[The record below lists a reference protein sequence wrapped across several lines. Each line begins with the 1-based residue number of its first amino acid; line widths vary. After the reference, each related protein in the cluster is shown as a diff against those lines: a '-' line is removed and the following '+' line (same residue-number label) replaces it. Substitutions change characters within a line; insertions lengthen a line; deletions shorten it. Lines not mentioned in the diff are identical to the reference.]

1 MLQLSTASSVSINTT
16 VSNGQDPTPSNE
28 TPHDSHPSYPEGQ
41 EIDNP
46 AVEKRRFELCIYLIW
61 VGIISNP
68 AQHISDQAFDSD
80 STFGIDLQEFMSKY
94 HTNDL
99 VERLFVV
106 GIFILAM
113 LYGNNAS
120 YLLDSSDSSNIA
132 IIIFL
137 VVLGSFIVV
146 EAAYSRYIASL
157 RREIALRVAFAALTL
172 PSWIP
177 ATFITS
183 LTKAAI
189 ILEYLM
195 SAFMAT
201 PPPERLLR
209 QDHFKNFD
217 SDHWAERIQDFL
229 IIILGEGVLSIIKG
243 SPLGRGITNQ
253 AGNGVLA
260 LIAYYVLSGFYFNGD
275 QSRRYVHT
283 KGNLKISNR
292 YVRLLPRMLVVVIV
306 KTQEILGTRSNPLV
320 QESKTSGEEE
330 HKEVRDLELE
340 LAFTDE
346 RP

>member
-46 AVEKRRFELCIYLIW
+46 AVEKREYCKRLVQRVDWRAHSRPLWAVYLSDLGRHHQQSSTTYLRPGFRLRLNIRYWWRRLRLCHSFLIAW
-61 VGIISNP
+61 RIWK
-68 AQHISDQAFDSD
+68 
-80 STFGIDLQEFMSKY
+80 DLQEFMSKY

-283 KGNLKISNR
+283 VWRRWWRK
-292 YVRLLPRMLVVVIV
+292 LLWL
-306 KTQEILGTRSNPLV
+306 T
-320 QESKTSGEEE
+320 
-330 HKEVRDLELE
+330 
-340 LAFTDE
+340 
-346 RP
+346 